1 MLKALMWLKLY
12 RNQAIRLL
20 DFKQAKNDFFVFFAC
35 FRPYIQPSDVH
46 IGWATLM
53 PFPSI
58 YWTNPKTNPW
68 NVREKNWR
76 IEGVENLSFFE
87 WAILIFF
94 FQKKILMKKSVNI
107 YRVARMSWN
116 FDDYPG
122 FQPKTTPVQRY
133 ATQFRWSKIAK
144 KIKTNLWKLP
154 YGNKNNNT

>member
-58 YWTNPKTNPW
+58 YPTHPEIFSKKYWELTVLKL
-68 NVREKNWR
+68 
-76 IEGVENLSFFE
+76 ILSRPF
-87 WAILIFF
+87 WIFF
-94 FQKKILMKKSVNI
+94 SFIQWKAVKFSW
-107 YRVARMSWN
+107 VARMGRN
-116 FDDYPG
+116 FDNYPG
-122 FQPKTTPVQRY
+122 FQPMRSWANTY
-133 ATQFRWSKIAK
+133 AQDCNSTVRKIYYLPSKLDFFCYYRFAVCVR
-144 KIKTNLWKLP
+144 
-154 YGNKNNNT
+154 